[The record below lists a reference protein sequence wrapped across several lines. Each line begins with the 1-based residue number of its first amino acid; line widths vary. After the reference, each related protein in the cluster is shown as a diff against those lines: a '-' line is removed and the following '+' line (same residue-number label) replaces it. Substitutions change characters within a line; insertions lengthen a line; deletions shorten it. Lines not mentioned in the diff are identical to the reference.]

1 MRSLPIVHVQS
12 FAQSRL
18 ALRAISD
25 NYGHVGKYT
34 DVREK
39 RVKTG
44 WKMVSYFLGD
54 IFWMKSYIAFFG
66 GCPRPLRPK
75 VPGYCARLASDWQS
89 FCIGC
94 YSFTK
99 VYYKEC

>member
-1 MRSLPIVHVQS
+1 MRSLPIVHAQS

-25 NYGHVGKYT
+25 NYGHVGKFT
-34 DVREK
+34 DK
-39 RVKTG
+39 G
-44 WKMVSYFLGD
+44 
-54 IFWMKSYIAFFG
+54 IFRMKSYVVFFG
-66 GCPRPLRPK
+66 GCPRPFWLK
-75 VPGYCARLASDWQS
+75 VPGYCARLASDWQT

-94 YSFTK
+94 YSFIK